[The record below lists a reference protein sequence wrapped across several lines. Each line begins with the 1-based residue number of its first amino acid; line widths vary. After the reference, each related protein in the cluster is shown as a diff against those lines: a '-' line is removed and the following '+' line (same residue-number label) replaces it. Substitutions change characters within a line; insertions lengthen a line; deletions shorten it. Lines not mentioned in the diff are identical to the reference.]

1 MTHNNVNPDE
11 IAKFGAHAN
20 DWWNLNGSMKLLH
33 QLNPLRLQ
41 YIQRYTSLADKS
53 VLDIGCGGGILTESL
68 ASQGAAH
75 TTGIDLCEPAL
86 AVARSHAIS
95 LGLAIDYQTM
105 SAEDYA
111 RTHAQQLDV
120 ITCMEMLEHVPNPQ
134 SIVQACYDALK
145 PGGFAFFSTINRT
158 PKAYLVTILGA
169 EYFLR
174 ALPRGTHQYQQFIR
188 PSELDRF
195 ASECGFNRIN
205 FSGMRYSPFT
215 QRFSLTL
222 DLAVNYLA
230 CYQKD

>member
-1 MTHNNVNPDE
+1 MTNINVDPDE

-20 DWWNLNGSMKLLH
+20 DWWDLNGSMKLLH

-41 YIQRYTSLADKS
+41 YIQRYTSLEHKT
-53 VLDIGCGGGILTESL
+53 VLDVGCGGGILTESL
-68 ASQGAAH
+68 AQSGASL

-95 LGLAIDYQTM
+95 LGLTIDYQAI
-105 SAEDYA
+105 SAEEFA
-111 RTHAQQLDV
+111 RAHPNQFDV
-120 ITCMEMLEHVPNPQ
+120 ISCMEMLEHVPNPQ
-134 SIVQACYDALK
+134 SIIQATYDALK
-145 PGGFAFFSTINRT
+145 PGGFAFYSTINRT

-195 ASECGFNRIN
+195 ASDCGFKRIN

-230 CYQKD
+230 CYQK